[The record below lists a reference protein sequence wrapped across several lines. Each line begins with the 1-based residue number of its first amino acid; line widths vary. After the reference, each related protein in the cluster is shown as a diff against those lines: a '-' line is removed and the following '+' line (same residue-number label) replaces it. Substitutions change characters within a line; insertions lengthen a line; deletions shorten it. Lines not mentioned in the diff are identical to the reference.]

1 MSRKMI
7 DYKVEDGTIT
17 SIDGYNLSVGGGT
30 AVEANPQEEATGQLE
45 KIKIDNITY
54 STAAGGNTI
63 IFKSQS
69 IFPPEKSYW
78 TDNNNENLNKLN
90 KAIEKGM
97 NIAIYCYSSYGSTK
111 QPYKTYRL
119 EGFEG
124 FGSSKVTFIS
134 DMLYPNGGAGIGGSS
149 GNPSTAWYQYYEVNT
164 ETGDI
169 YNGYQLINTLA
180 MDVGNMVGVNKN
192 GEFLRL
198 GNNSTGNSGYLGI
211 PNKKGRDLTEGTYS
225 YKLTVDSSGN
235 RTYDWVKDQQ

>member
-7 DYKVEDGTIT
+7 EYKVEDGTIT
-17 SIDGYNLSVGGGT
+17 SIDGYEVG
-30 AVEANPQEEATGQLE
+30 
-45 KIKIDNITY
+45 
-54 STAAGGNTI
+54 GGNTI
-63 IFKSQS
+63 IFKSQG

-97 NIAIYCYSSYGSTK
+97 NIAIYCYSPYDSGR
-111 QPYKTYRL
+111 QPYTIYRA

-124 FGSSKVTFIS
+124 FGSTYIYFVQDK
-134 DMLYPNGGAGIGGSS
+134 LHPNGGGGIGGSS
-149 GNPSTAWYQYYEVNT
+149 GNPSTAWYQSYHVDPQ
-164 ETGDI
+164 TGDT
-169 YNGYQLINTLA
+169 YQRYQLINTLA

-192 GEFLRL
+192 GEFLRV

-225 YKLTVDSSGN
+225 YKLTVDANGN
-235 RTYDWVKDQQ
+235 RTYDWVKDA

>member
-17 SIDGYNLSVGGGT
+17 SIDGYEVG
-30 AVEANPQEEATGQLE
+30 
-45 KIKIDNITY
+45 
-54 STAAGGNTI
+54 GGNTI
-63 IFKSQS
+63 IFKSQDS
-69 IFPPEKSYW
+69 DPPMKSYW
-78 TDNNNENLNKLN
+78 TNNNNENLKKLN

-97 NIAIYCYSSYGSTK
+97 NIAIYCYTPYETTN
-111 QPYKTYRL
+111 QPYSIYRAV
-119 EGFEG
+119 GFEG
-124 FGSSKVTFIS
+124 FGPNTINFVQDK
-134 DMLYPNGGAGIGGSS
+134 LYPNGGAGIGGSS
-149 GNPSTAWYQYYEVNT
+149 GSPSTSWYKYYKVYL
-164 ETGDI
+164 ETGNI

-225 YKLTVDSSGN
+225 YKLTVDSSGK
-235 RTYDWVKDQQ
+235 RTYDWVKDA

>member
-17 SIDGYNLSVGGGT
+17 SIDGYEVG
-30 AVEANPQEEATGQLE
+30 
-45 KIKIDNITY
+45 
-54 STAAGGNTI
+54 GGNTI
-63 IFKSQS
+63 IFESQD

-97 NIAIYCYSSYGSTK
+97 NIVIKCYSSYGSTK
-111 QPYKTYRL
+111 QPYITYRL
-119 EGFEG
+119 EGYEG
-124 FGSSKVTFIS
+124 FGSSSQVTFIS
-134 DMLYPNGGAGIGGSS
+134 DMLHSNGGAGIGGSS
-149 GNPSTAWYQYYEVNT
+149 GNPSTAWYKYYRVNT

-211 PNKKGRDLTEGTYS
+211 PNKKKKDLTEGTYS
-225 YKLTVDSSGN
+225 YKLIVDSSGN
-235 RTYDWVKDQQ
+235 RTYDWVKDA

>member
-17 SIDGYNLSVGGGT
+17 SIDGYEVG
-30 AVEANPQEEATGQLE
+30 
-45 KIKIDNITY
+45 
-54 STAAGGNTI
+54 GGNTI
-63 IFKSQS
+63 IFENQD

-90 KAIEKGM
+90 KAVEKGM
-97 NIAIYCYSSYGSTK
+97 DIVIKCYSSYSSTK
-111 QPYKTYRL
+111 QSYITYRL

-124 FGSSKVTFIS
+124 FGSSQVTFIS
-134 DMLYPNGGAGIGGSS
+134 DMLHPNGGAGIGGSS
-149 GNPSTAWYQYYEVNT
+149 GNPSTAWYKYYEVNT
-164 ETGDI
+164 KTGDT
-169 YNGYQLINTLA
+169 YSGYQLINTLA

-225 YKLTVDSSGN
+225 YKLIVDSSGN
-235 RTYDWVKDQQ
+235 RTYDWVKDAQ

>member
-17 SIDGYNLSVGGGT
+17 SIDGYEVG
-30 AVEANPQEEATGQLE
+30 
-45 KIKIDNITY
+45 
-54 STAAGGNTI
+54 GGNTI
-63 IFKSQS
+63 IFESQD

-97 NIAIYCYSSYGSTK
+97 NIVIKCYSSYGSTK
-111 QPYKTYRL
+111 QPYITYRL
-119 EGFEG
+119 EGYEG
-124 FGSSKVTFIS
+124 FGSSSQVTFIS
-134 DMLYPNGGAGIGGSS
+134 DMLHSNGGAGIGGSS
-149 GNPSTAWYQYYEVNT
+149 GNQSTAWYKYYRVNT

-211 PNKKGRDLTEGTYS
+211 PNKKKKDLTEGTYS
-225 YKLTVDSSGN
+225 YKLIVDSSGN
-235 RTYDWVKDQQ
+235 RTYDWVKDA